1 MNTIQLTKNGFEKLK
16 KELKALS
23 QEKRPIAVKKLA
35 DARAM
40 GDLSENSAYSTAK
53 QELRFIDKKIREIER
68 IIRSAE
74 VVENNNSQEIV
85 SFGSCVS
92 VMANG
97 EKYEFEIV
105 GEYEADLA
113 DNKLSS
119 TSPIGKALMGKSL
132 NDEVEITVP
141 AGTIVYKIVRIS

>member
-1 MNTIQLTKNGFEKLK
+1 MNIIQFTKNGFEKLK
-16 KELKALS
+16 KELKVFS

-40 GDLSENSAYSTAK
+40 GDLSENSAYSTAR
-53 QELRFIDKKIREIER
+53 QELSFIDKKIKEIER
-68 IIRSAE
+68 IIKSAE
-74 VVENNNSQEIV
+74 IVENNDSQEIV

-92 VMANG
+92 VIANG

-105 GEYEADLA
+105 GEYEADLK

-119 TSPIGKALMGKSL
+119 TSPIGKALMGKNL

-141 AGTIVYKIVRIS
+141 AGIIVYKIVKIS

>member
-1 MNTIQLTKNGFEKLK
+1 MNITQFTKNGFEKLK
-16 KELKALS
+16 KELKVLS
-23 QEKRPIAVKKLA
+23 QEKRPIAVNKLA

-53 QELRFIDKKIREIER
+53 QELRFIDKKIREIEK

-74 VVENNNSQEIV
+74 IVENNNSQEIV
-85 SFGSCVS
+85 SFGSYIS
-92 VMANG
+92 VTVNG
-97 EKYEFEIV
+97 EKHEFEIV

-113 DNKLSS
+113 NNKLSS

-141 AGTIVYKIVRIS
+141 AGTIVYKIVKIS